1 MIVTSNN
8 INKIIW
14 VVCGNCEVLP
24 WGNHLFRISDF
35 AFVVDHV
42 AAITCR
48 WLVALKTAHQEEL
61 VVRDVDALEV
71 VRDFVLGD
79 VLFVVELQFLE
90 FACLF
95 DVVERLQL
103 VGVESD

>member
-42 AAITCR
+42 AAVARR
-48 WLVALKTAHQEEL
+48 WLVTLKTTNQEEL
-61 VVRDVDALEV
+61 VIWDVDALEV
-71 VRDFVLGD
+71 VWDLVLSD
-79 VLFVVELQFLE
+79 VLFVVKLQFLE
-90 FACLF
+90 FPCLF
-95 DVVERLQL
+95 DVVESL
-103 VGVESD
+103 